1 MSLGPAPRV
10 EDWGCVPS
18 IEQLGLQP
26 QEVSKGM
33 RFLGGETAALSRVYE
48 YFWKKDFLKIY
59 KETRN
64 GMLGP
69 DYSTKFSP
77 WLASGSL
84 SPRFIYEEVKRYE
97 REG

>member
-1 MSLGPAPRV
+1 MIVTINVTSDIDSYIHLQDLLRV
-10 EDWGCVPS
+10 
-18 IEQLGLQP
+18 
-26 QEVSKGM
+26 
-33 RFLGGETAALSRVYE
+33 
-48 YFWKKDFLKIY
+48 Y

-84 SPRFIYEEVKRYE
+84 SPRYIYEEVEESNQYHYCSSLSRANNETNLENLFHVIYSGE
-97 REG
+97 EI

>member
-1 MSLGPAPRV
+1 MALNPK
-10 EDWGCVPS
+10 PS
-18 IEQLGLQP
+18 KL
-26 QEVSKGM
+26 KG
-33 RFLGGETAALSRVYE
+33 
-48 YFWKKDFLKIY
+48 DFLWKY

-84 SPRFIYEEVKRYE
+84 SPRFIYEEASPSIVAAGQPLPELQQWVADGVSR
-97 REG
+97 